1 MSSNQPYNVPY
12 FYFEENFFFYD
23 TNSTEWSIHMDI
35 KLVDD
40 LRESKLNGVYDPK
53 RGLRNNITWILLDKI
68 NGAFGKDFTMD
79 DITAR
84 VQFLEKRYRHFHMM
98 LGNEHCTWD
107 HETNKVQ
114 APDWL
119 VRFWNDVAGDAEFT
133 AAYLKHGEPLFVLM
147 DLLAAAEVYAPR
159 TIQVWRT
166 LLNWMAFFFQ
176 IFSQILRG
184 TPSFTQVLSYVG
196 LRQGSFLSSAPHA
209 PPQFKPLP
217 VVELSEFTEEPEEAL
232 PPRRSTPAAV
242 PVSGGGERMI
252 APSSPLEKLTV
263 VLDLDE
269 TLVCAYET
277 SSLPALLRSQ
287 ATEAGIKWF
296 ELECISSEKEFE
308 GKPKINYVTVFE
320 RPGLK
325 EFLKQLS
332 EFADLV
338 LFTAGLEGYA
348 RPLVDRID
356 AENRFSR
363 RLYRPST
370 SST

>member
-1 MSSNQPYNVPY
+1 M
-12 FYFEENFFFYD
+12 EE
-23 TNSTEWSIHMDI
+23 
-35 KLVDD
+35 
-40 LRESKLNGVYDPK
+40 
-53 RGLRNNITWILLDKI
+53 
-68 NGAFGKDFTMD
+68 
-79 DITAR
+79 
-84 VQFLEKRYRHFHMM
+84 
-98 LGNEHCTWD
+98 
-107 HETNKVQ
+107 
-114 APDWL
+114 
-119 VRFWNDVAGDAEFT
+119 
-133 AAYLKHGEPLFVLM
+133 
-147 DLLAAAEVYAPR
+147 LAAAEVYAPR

-166 LLNWMAFFFQ
+166 LLNWMTFFFQ

-196 LRQGSFLSSAPHA
+196 LRQGSFLSSVPHA
-209 PPQFKPLP
+209 HPQFKPLP
-217 VVELSEFTEEPEEAL
+217 VVELSEFTEEKEELL
-232 PPRRSTPAAV
+232 PPRRPNPVPAT
-242 PVSGGGERMI
+242 GGGKRTVV
-252 APSSPLEKLTV
+252 PSSSLEKLTV

-296 ELECISSEKEFE
+296 ELECISSDKEFE

-348 RPLVDRID
+348 SPLVDRID
-356 AENRFSR
+356 AENLFSC

-370 SST
+370 SSTEYCENVKDLSCLSKDFCRTVIVDNNPFSFLLQPLNGIPCIPFSPGQPHDEQLLEMILPLLKHLSLQKDVRPVLYEKFHMPEWFQKHGIPSSGRT